1 MKVISFVTQK
11 GGAGKST
18 LAACLAVAAEA
29 AGERVFLLDLDP
41 QGSLTSW
48 RKTRTAESP
57 PVDAVSPAKLSAAL
71 TALAKNGYTLAMIDT
86 AGADAPATTAAMTN
100 ADLCIIPSRPT
111 AFDVRA
117 TKVTRDNLETMGR
130 DYVFVLNQ
138 CPPSARGTRAMD
150 GKRTLEMMG
159 MVVSPAVANRVDFQ
173 EAILQ
178 GLGVTELHP
187 NSKSAQEIAELWT
200 AIKKNHLGERKHGK
214 RQPI

>member
-29 AGERVFLLDLDP
+29 AGEKVFLLDLDP
-41 QGSLTSW
+41 QGSLLSW
-48 RKTRTAESP
+48 GKSRKAESP
-57 PVDAVSPAKLSAAL
+57 PVEAVTPAKLTAAL
-71 TALAKNGYTLAMIDT
+71 TALQKNGYTITMIDT
-86 AGADAPATTAAMTN
+86 AGADAPATTAAMRS
-100 ADLCIIPSRPT
+100 ADLCVIPSRPT

-159 MVVSPAVANRVDFQ
+159 LVASPAIANRVDFQ
-173 EAILQ
+173 EAALR
-178 GLGVTELHP
+178 GLGVTELNP
-187 NSKSAQEIAELWT
+187 NSKSAQEVTELWQT
-200 AIKKNHLGERKHGK
+200 IKKNHLGEKSHGK
-214 RQPI
+214 R